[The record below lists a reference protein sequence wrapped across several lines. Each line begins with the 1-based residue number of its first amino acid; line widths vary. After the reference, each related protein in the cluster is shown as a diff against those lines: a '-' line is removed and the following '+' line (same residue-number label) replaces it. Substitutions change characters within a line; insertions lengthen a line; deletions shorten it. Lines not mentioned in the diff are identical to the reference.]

1 MWCISLH
8 QFRFIPEPTL
18 IITNHLISCD
28 SITLY
33 KTEFVIFWMK
43 RYQSSVDLYFS
54 DQTVVPIVNSLN
66 TQKLEFIHPKF
77 MFQAF
82 IVILTTDWHLFKMFW
97 KSRNA
102 GHLFCRTLE
111 FFYHHVFFEIQP
123 SIMSINTWP
132 SNYDAAEEFLSIIL
146 VNFILKI

>member
-8 QFRFIPEPTL
+8 QFRFIPEHAL
-18 IITNHLISCD
+18 IITNHFISCD

-66 TQKLEFIHPKF
+66 TQKLEFIHPKV

-82 IVILTTDWHLFKMFW
+82 IVILTTDWHLSKMFW
-97 KSRNA
+97 KSRNT

-111 FFYHHVFFEIQP
+111 FFLSPCLFWDPTQHHVHKHVTIKLRCCRGVP
-123 SIMSINTWP
+123 I
-132 SNYDAAEEFLSIIL
+132 YYLG
-146 VNFILKI
+146 